1 MMKRI
6 NKTTLEKF
14 IHEELAALIES
25 YSTQGQANSSIAT
38 AANRAIQDEKY
49 SGTHGGSATAG
60 TDSTEVSATR
70 SGNLGINT
78 RLGDRTNLRLGS
90 ERGRVTDIGLQYG
103 GKDLNLGAEFN
114 PENLAGAAFMSYGKK
129 GSPRFNVGLGA
140 NPNALNLSTRLT
152 GENWN
157 FSGGYGTDTGAHAGA
172 EGTVG
177 GVTLGGGYQQKG
189 RGAGI
194 GGRVGYGPVRVG
206 ATYDPSTGD
215 TSYTGGV
222 GLAKLMPENKLNQII
237 QEEYEKLLKEHA
249 AEYVWGVKAPYHRAA
264 NQYELSVLKHDL
276 LN

>member
-6 NKTTLEKF
+6 NKTTLEKL

-25 YSTQGQANSSIAT
+25 YGAQGQAQANIAT
-38 AANRAIQDEKY
+38 AANRAIQDKKY
-49 SGTHGGSATAG
+49 GGSKGGKGTAR

-140 NPNALNLSTRLT
+140 NPNALNLSTSLT

-177 GVTLGGGYQQKG
+177 GVTLGGRYQQKG
-189 RGAGI
+189 PGAGI
-194 GGRVGYGPVRVG
+194 GGRVGYGPVSVG
-206 ATYDPSTGD
+206 ATHDRSTGR
-215 TSYTGGV
+215 TSYTGNIDFAKF
-222 GLAKLMPENKLNQII
+222 AKLMPENKLNQII

-249 AEYVWGVKAPYHRAA
+249 A
-264 NQYELSVLKHDL
+264 
-276 LN
+276 